1 MSGAKSGAT
10 SFEDPFYKLEND
22 RIVQKGPIPSSSE
35 LEAINDA
42 TIELARYVESQLI
55 NVEGFIPLTIPL
67 AMDEEDEATRVTTT
81 ILASENFYDAERFV
95 MIVMNSS
102 GSLMGIFSRSLCFD
116 ESLSTGTML
125 NCVRLAKSKGYGVVI
140 LRPNT
145 NTHIIE
151 GNTKVDIPG
160 SENPVLHAFTAWE
173 HIIPLCNNLKEV
185 FLLSYGG
192 GSSLCH
198 EIYQRSL
205 FTEGNIR
212 GIVTIEASHLTE
224 KDDPDDL
231 KQHLKNI
238 AMNFQVS
245 SAPKGAHL
253 EYRTAR
259 VGCEC
264 VSVGIPKM
272 SKSNV
277 PVNNALAVD
286 VALGSAFDFF
296 AALTASRGG
305 SPALDFITTLQAQC
319 KTPAD
324 AKKITENPDPFD
336 TDDLEDSMAAS
347 TLKSDSTTA
356 PPQTV
361 LGRLANMFASSSTKA
376 EQARQREEE
385 ANLNLTIDDFDLL
398 KIVGRGAFGKV
409 LLVRKK
415 AGYNAG
421 NVYAMKVLKK
431 AEVVAK
437 AQVEHTKAEQAI
449 LVKIEHPFIVCL
461 RFSFQNTDK
470 LYLIT
475 DYYSGGTL
483 YTHLRQSK
491 FFPEERAK
499 FYAAELTLALQHLHD
514 QGIIYRDLKLENILM
529 DHLGHVCLTDFGLSK
544 QDFTNKGATTF
555 CGTPEYIAPE
565 LLKRQVYGPQ
575 VDWWSFGILL

>member
-10 SFEDPFYKLEND
+10 AFTDPFYKIDND
-22 RIVQKGPIPSSSE
+22 RIVPKGPIPSSSE
-35 LEAINDA
+35 LQAEGDA

-55 NVEGFIPLTIPL
+55 NGEGFIPLTIPM
-67 AMDEEDEATRVTTT
+67 AMDDEDEATRVTTT

-116 ESLSTGTML
+116 ESLSKGTML

-145 NTHIIE
+145 NTQIVGE
-151 GNTKVDIPG
+151 NTKVDIPG
-160 SENPVLHAFTAWE
+160 SETPVLHAFTVWE
-173 HIIPLCNNLKEV
+173 HVIPLCNNLKEV

-192 GSSLCH
+192 GSSLCQD
-198 EIYQRSL
+198 IYQRDWTKEK
-205 FTEGNIR
+205 FIR
-212 GIVTIEASHLTE
+212 GIVTIEASHLAE
-224 KDDPDDL
+224 KDDPDDV
-231 KQHLKNI
+231 KEHLKHI

-253 EYRTAR
+253 QYRTDR

-264 VSVGIPKM
+264 VSVGVPEM
-272 SKSNV
+272 SKNNV

-286 VALGSAFDFF
+286 IALGSAFDFF
-296 AALTASRGG
+296 GTLTASTGG
-305 SPALDFITTLQAQC
+305 SPALDFIETLQSQC
-319 KTPAD
+319 KTPVAS
-324 AKKITENPDPFD
+324 KKISENPDPFD
-336 TDDLEDSMAAS
+336 TEDLEDSMAGS
-347 TLKSDSTTA
+347 NLKADATPA
-356 PPQTV
+356 PPPTV
-361 LGRLANMFASSSTKA
+361 LGRIANMFASSSTKA

-385 ANLNLTIDDFDLL
+385 ANKNLTIDDFDLL

-409 LLVRKK
+409 LLVKKK

-421 NVYAMKVLKK
+421 NIYAMKVLKK